1 MKPIGMIKTRG
12 EVNGLT
18 EGEMGFYLNEKSLV
32 MASVAFLFA
41 AMTAVVSS
49 IGKVVYIDS
58 VQRHKHL
65 LITTVM
71 NIDLHP

>member
-1 MKPIGMIKTRG
+1 MIKARG
-12 EVNGLT
+12 EINGLT
-18 EGEMGFYLNEKSLV
+18 ECEMRFYLNEKSLV

-41 AMTAVVSS
+41 AMTAVVGS
-49 IGKVVYIDS
+49 IGKVVHIDS

>member
-1 MKPIGMIKTRG
+1 MEPIGMVKTWG
-12 EVNGLT
+12 EVYGLT
-18 EGEMGFYLNEKSLV
+18 AGEMRFYLNEKSLV

-49 IGKVVYIDS
+49 IGKVVHIDS
-58 VQRHKHL
+58 VQRHEHL

>member
-1 MKPIGMIKTRG
+1 MKPIGMIKTWG

-32 MASVAFLFA
+32 MASVAFLFT
-41 AMTAVVSS
+41 AMTAVGSTL
-49 IGKVVYIDS
+49 GKVVHIDS

>member
-12 EVNGLT
+12 EVNGLP

-41 AMTAVVSS
+41 AMTAVGSAL
-49 IGKVVYIDS
+49 GKVVYIDS

>member
-18 EGEMGFYLNEKSLV
+18 ECEMGFYLNEKSLV

-41 AMTAVVSS
+41 AMTAVVGS

>member
-1 MKPIGMIKTRG
+1 MIKTRG
-12 EVNGLT
+12 EINGLT
-18 EGEMGFYLNEKSLV
+18 EGEMGLYVYKERLI

-41 AMTAVVSS
+41 AMTAVVGF

-71 NIDLHP
+71 NINLHS

>member
-12 EVNGLT
+12 EVNGLP

-41 AMTAVVSS
+41 AMTAVVGS
-49 IGKVVYIDS
+49 IGKVVHIDS